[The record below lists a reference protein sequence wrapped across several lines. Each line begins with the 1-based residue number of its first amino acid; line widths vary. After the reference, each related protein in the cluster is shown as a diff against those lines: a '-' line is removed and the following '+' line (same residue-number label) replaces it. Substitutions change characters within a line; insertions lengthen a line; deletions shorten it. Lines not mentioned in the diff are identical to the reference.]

1 MRRKSAVV
9 LVLVVALAL
18 VLAACG
24 GSNEPVVK
32 KPAREITIG
41 VDDLGAGWRMVK
53 EWDGLDAM
61 NLKASSYLDGN
72 MRRFE
77 GKGRLAIVLVATTK
91 RMKRAQ
97 TEFKREDA
105 FDTTISNVR
114 RIFPDMTIGGVEA
127 PAIADEQRM
136 IQGEFGPARMYSIF
150 FREDNVLVS
159 LTLVGDEKVASQEA
173 ITRLAKTMVSRTQ

>member
-1 MRRKSAVV
+1 MRRKPVMTV
-9 LVLVVALAL
+9 ILVIVLAL

-24 GSNEPVVK
+24 GSGEPTVK

-41 VDDLGAGWRMVK
+41 VDDLGEGWRMVK

-91 RMKRAQ
+91 RVKRAQ
-97 TEFKREDA
+97 TEFEREDA

-136 IQGEFGPARMYSIF
+136 IRGEFGPARMYSIF
-150 FREDNVLVS
+150 YRKDNVLVS

-173 ITRLAKTMVSRTQ
+173 ITRLAETIADRTQ